1 MEEKTYKLV
10 KRTGG
15 FSIVLGV
22 LSIIAGVTIGVLTI
36 VTGAKL
42 LKGKS
47 KILF

>member
-10 KRTGG
+10 SRTGG
-15 FSIVLGV
+15 AAIALGV
-22 LSIIAGVTIGVLTI
+22 ITIITGVVLGVLTI

-47 KILF
+47 DILF

>member
-10 KRTGG
+10 KRSGG
-15 FSIVLGV
+15 AAITLGIVTMTVGV
-22 LSIIAGVTIGVLTI
+22 VIGILSI

-47 KILF
+47 NILF

>member
-10 KRTGG
+10 GRSGG
-15 FSIVLGV
+15 AAIALGV
-22 LSIIAGVTIGVLTI
+22 LTIVAGVVLGILTI

-47 KILF
+47 DILF

>member
-10 KRTGG
+10 GRSGG
-15 FSIVLGV
+15 AAITLGIVSIVTGV
-22 LSIIAGVTIGVLTI
+22 VVGILAI

-47 KILF
+47 DILF

>member
-15 FSIVLGV
+15 FSIALGIISIVAGVTVGV
-22 LSIIAGVTIGVLTI
+22 LSII
-36 VTGAKL
+36 TGAKL

-47 KILF
+47 RILF